1 MAEISFDEFMKV
13 DIRVGTVTRAEPFP
27 EARKPAIK
35 MWIDFGPDIGE
46 RKTSA
51 QVTVH
56 YTPETL
62 IGTQVM
68 GRGQLPAASDRAV
81 HVRSFGAWGAGRGRG
96 DCADAP
102 HATHPERRTSAL
114 TKLLIARPAPPEVHE
129 ALQGFDV
136 TYREDSAPLSEDEM
150 QDALRDYDG
159 VLATLGD
166 RFTADVFGKVGMPR
180 CKMLANFGVG
190 YNHIDVDA
198 AKAAGL
204 QVSNTPGAVTDATA
218 DIAMTL
224 MLMAARRAG
233 EGERLVRSGQ
243 WSGWEPSQLLG
254 MHLTGKTVG
263 IVGMGRIGQAVARRC
278 HYGFS
283 MDVKYFSRS
292 AKSVAYPAEH
302 ISDLKQLVAAVDVV
316 VIAVPGGDDTQHLIN
331 ADVLA
336 AMQPHAFLINIARGN
351 IVEETALIEA
361 LQAGTIGGAGLDVY
375 EFEPEVP
382 QALRDL
388 DNVVL
393 LPHLGTSSREVR
405 VDMWM
410 MAVENLKA
418 GVAGETP
425 PNLV

>member
-1 MAEISFDEFMKV
+1 M
-13 DIRVGTVTRAEPFP
+13 
-27 EARKPAIK
+27 
-35 MWIDFGPDIGE
+35 
-46 RKTSA
+46 
-51 QVTVH
+51 
-56 YTPETL
+56 
-62 IGTQVM
+62 
-68 GRGQLPAASDRAV
+68 
-81 HVRSFGAWGAGRGRG
+81 
-96 DCADAP
+96 
-102 HATHPERRTSAL
+102 

-129 ALQGFDV
+129 ALEGFDV
-136 TYREDSAPLSEDEM
+136 TYRDDSAPLSEDEM

-166 RFTADVFGKVGMPR
+166 RFSSDVFRKVGMPR

-233 EGERLVRSGQ
+233 EGERLVRSGE

-302 ISDLKQLVAAVDVV
+302 INDLKRLVAAVDVV

-336 AMQPHAFLINIARGN
+336 AMQPHAYLINIARGN
-351 IVEETALIEA
+351 IVDESALIEA

-375 EFEPEVP
+375 EFEPSVP

>member
-1 MAEISFDEFMKV
+1 M
-13 DIRVGTVTRAEPFP
+13 
-27 EARKPAIK
+27 
-35 MWIDFGPDIGE
+35 
-46 RKTSA
+46 
-51 QVTVH
+51 
-56 YTPETL
+56 
-62 IGTQVM
+62 
-68 GRGQLPAASDRAV
+68 
-81 HVRSFGAWGAGRGRG
+81 
-96 DCADAP
+96 
-102 HATHPERRTSAL
+102 

-129 ALQGFDV
+129 ALEGFDV

-150 QDALRDYDG
+150 QNALRDYDG

-190 YNHIDVDA
+190 YNHIDVEA

-351 IVEETALIEA
+351 IVEEAALIEA
-361 LQAGTIGGAGLDVY
+361 LQTGTIGGAGLDVY

>member
-1 MAEISFDEFMKV
+1 M
-13 DIRVGTVTRAEPFP
+13 
-27 EARKPAIK
+27 
-35 MWIDFGPDIGE
+35 
-46 RKTSA
+46 
-51 QVTVH
+51 
-56 YTPETL
+56 
-62 IGTQVM
+62 
-68 GRGQLPAASDRAV
+68 
-81 HVRSFGAWGAGRGRG
+81 
-96 DCADAP
+96 
-102 HATHPERRTSAL
+102 

-129 ALQGFDV
+129 ALGGFDV
-136 TYREDSAPLSEDEM
+136 TYRDDSAPLSEDEM

-166 RFTADVFGKVGMPR
+166 RFSSDIFRKVGMPR

-233 EGERLVRSGQ
+233 EGERLVRSGE

-292 AKSVAYPAEH
+292 VKSVAYPAEH
-302 ISDLKQLVAAVDVV
+302 INDLKRLVAAVDVV
-316 VIAVPGGDDTQHLIN
+316 VIAVPGGDETQHLIN

-336 AMQPHAFLINIARGN
+336 AMQPHAYLINIARGN
-351 IVEETALIEA
+351 IVDESALIEA

-375 EFEPEVP
+375 EFEPSVP

-405 VDMWM
+405 VDMWL

>member
-1 MAEISFDEFMKV
+1 M
-13 DIRVGTVTRAEPFP
+13 
-27 EARKPAIK
+27 
-35 MWIDFGPDIGE
+35 
-46 RKTSA
+46 
-51 QVTVH
+51 
-56 YTPETL
+56 
-62 IGTQVM
+62 
-68 GRGQLPAASDRAV
+68 
-81 HVRSFGAWGAGRGRG
+81 
-96 DCADAP
+96 
-102 HATHPERRTSAL
+102 

-190 YNHIDVDA
+190 YNHIDVEA

-351 IVEETALIEA
+351 IVEEAALIEA